1 MCLREAAAK
10 HSFILFYLSQCFQL
24 VQYLLLTQRWRIRWS
39 EMLRNKTN
47 NQKRSKFCF
56 LMKLTAVEC
65 TDH

>member
-47 NQKRSKFCF
+47 NQKRSKSYF